1 MDLIQVTGI
10 IKHLQQKRPL
20 RENEL
25 YDIYTGGNYHKS
37 PLPKT
42 LFNKGLLIH
51 WHVFNFKINNNEV

>member
-25 YDIYTGGNYHKS
+25 YDIYTGGSYHKITVTKD
-37 PLPKT
+37 P
-42 LFNKGLLIH
+42 F
-51 WHVFNFKINNNEV
+51 